1 MSNPYEVLGLK
12 EGASDEEI
20 KAAYRELVKKYHPD
34 QYQNNPLGDLA
45 EEKMQEV
52 NQAYETLTK
61 GGGNAHGGYGGYGGY
76 GGGNAYGGS
85 QRSSSYSSGRGNVSP
100 EHMEIRKAIDRNDLA
115 RAEALL
121 AAIAIKDAEWHFLR
135 GMIYYR
141 RGWMDQ
147 AVNNIQTAVSMDPNN
162 IEYRNAMNSLM
173 GSANRYGNAAYQNG
187 YGDSQRQLCQCLSC
201 YMCGDLCCNCY

>member
-12 EGASDEEI
+12 EGASEGEI

-61 GGGNAHGGYGGYGGY
+61 GSSSNGYGGGSGYGGYGGY
-76 GGGNAYGGS
+76 GA
-85 QRSSSYSSGRGNVSP
+85 QQTSSSYSSGRKTVSP
-100 EHMEIRKAIDRNDLA
+100 EHMEIRKAIDRGDLA
-115 RAEALL
+115 RAESLL
-121 AAIAIKDAEWHFLR
+121 AALAIKDAEWHFLR
-135 GMIYYR
+135 GMVYYR

-147 AVNNIQTAVSMDPNN
+147 AMSNIQTAVSMEPQNA
-162 IEYRNAMNSLM
+162 EYRNAMNSIM
-173 GSANRYGNAAYQNG
+173 GSANGYRNASYQSG
-187 YGDSQRQLCQCLSC
+187 YNDSQRQLCQCLSC